1 MGKIHTIIND
11 FVNEELG
18 IIHTCNSRFYFSI
31 QIAALV
37 FAAVEKCILVS
48 LMFAWLKMADICN
61 SAFDGGDTY
70 YDIELMDELE
80 WNIWFASVT
89 LRSERVPTLDQS

>member
-1 MGKIHTIIND
+1 MK
-11 FVNEELG
+11 
-18 IIHTCNSRFYFSI
+18 NSRFCFSI
-31 QIAALV
+31 QIVALV
-37 FAAVEKCILVS
+37 FAALEKCILVS
-48 LMFAWLKMADICN
+48 LMFALLKMADICN

-89 LRSERVPTLDQS
+89 LISERVPTLDQS